1 MKDLLLSKIN
11 DANALNRQQ
20 RRLLEQDSIIVAL
33 NKKIKKLEAQY
44 KKLTK
49 EFNIEKDRLEGKE
62 L

>member
-11 DANALNRQQ
+11 DANALNPQQ
-20 RRLLEQDSIIVAL
+20 RRLLEQDSIIAAL
-33 NKKIKKLEAQY
+33 NLKIRKLEAQY